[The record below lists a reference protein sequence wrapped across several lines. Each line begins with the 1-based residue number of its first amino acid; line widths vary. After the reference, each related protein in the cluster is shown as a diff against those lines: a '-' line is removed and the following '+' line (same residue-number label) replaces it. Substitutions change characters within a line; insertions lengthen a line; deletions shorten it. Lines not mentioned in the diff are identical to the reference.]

1 MPRHGA
7 LYLFSPDDDG
17 LDQLETLASGL
28 PVPKEVVTS
37 FEDLRGRLEGGQCEF
52 LLLDGR
58 NVGHRLLECLGEPE
72 PHKLL
77 GLSLAQLEKRHI
89 LRVLS
94 STNGNKTQAARILG
108 IDTKTLYNKLKS
120 YQMSQKTRQ
129 QRLGSH
135 SPTY

>member
-17 LDQLETLASGL
+17 LEQLETLASGL

-120 YQMSQKTRQ
+120 YQVSQKTRQ

>member
-1 MPRHGA
+1 
-7 LYLFSPDDDG
+7 LFLFSPDDDG
-17 LDQLETLASGL
+17 LDQLETLVSGL

-37 FEDLRGRLEGGQCEF
+37 FEDLRGHLEGGQCEF

-120 YQMSQKTRQ
+120 YQVSQKTRQ
-129 QRLGSH
+129 QRLGSP